1 MFDFYTHN
9 KPQIAH
15 KEVLCDSLSPLS
27 VLFALK
33 AKVLLESA
41 YNETG
46 KDRYSLVIL
55 NEAFR
60 VYKEE
65 GIHYLVVKG
74 VKTPLHQA
82 LQGYLTSENI
92 KKSLG
97 IRADSV
103 GFAESRESKGADSK
117 QGFLENLAIVRSL
130 APKPN
135 AEQSPHLPLDLPL
148 PLGGAGYIGYEF
160 FAEIEN
166 VEFSNPP
173 LYNAPECGFI
183 FGRDFLIF
191 DHLFDRLH
199 IVSVS
204 YAYEKEAIDVAG
216 RVASIAKKL
225 ESLNVASSS
234 LESTPDS
241 QAQGY
246 EIQNATS
253 QKEYETMVEKIK
265 DSIYKGD
272 LLQCVPSQSMQVKSP
287 IPPLQA
293 YRNLRHQNPSPYMFY
308 YDFDD
313 FVILGA
319 SPEIMIRLKTSDEI
333 SHFILRP
340 IAGTRPRGKSVA
352 QDLELEKELLND
364 EKENAE
370 HLMLLDLAR
379 NDAGKVSVGGGVSVI
394 ARNKIE
400 RYSRVMHIVSSVQ
413 GELDSK
419 RFAKRDA
426 LKAAFP
432 AGTLSGAPKIAAIE
446 MIESLEST
454 RRGVYGGAI
463 GYFTQ
468 NEDMDFAIAIRSTV
482 YQNGVYY
489 MRSGAGVVQDSNPRA
504 EYLETQNKIQSLLD
518 MLRGQNEVEQGKVK
532 QNNGGRN
539 KKGLKEGAE

>member
-1 MFDFYTHN
+1 MMFDFHTQN

-15 KEVLCDSLSPLS
+15 KEVLCDSITPLS

-46 KDRYSLVIL
+46 KDRYSLVVL

-60 VYKEE
+60 VCKEE
-65 GIHYLVVKG
+65 GGHYLIANGK
-74 VKTPLHQA
+74 KMPLQEA
-82 LQGYLTSENI
+82 MQEYMQDKEI
-92 KKSLG
+92 RKSLG
-97 IRADSV
+97 IKTDFVDCVDSKN
-103 GFAESRESKGADSK
+103 AKGADSK
-117 QGFLENLAIVRSL
+117 QDFLESLAIVRSL
-130 APKPN
+130 APKPD
-135 AEQSPHLPLDLPL
+135 AKQSPHLPLDLPL

-160 FAEIEN
+160 FAEIE
-166 VEFSNPP
+166 EMSFAKPP

-183 FGRDFLIF
+183 FGRDFLVF

-204 YAYEKEAIDVAG
+204 YAYEKEVIDVAQ
-216 RVASIAKKL
+216 RIIQVVKKL
-225 ESLNVASSS
+225 ESLDATSSS
-234 LESTPDS
+234 LESTRVS
-241 QAQGY
+241 QEY

-253 QKEYETMVEKIK
+253 AQEYETMVEKIK
-265 DSIYKGD
+265 DCIYKGD
-272 LLQCVPSQSMQVKSP
+272 LLQCVLSQSMQIKSA
-287 IPPLQA
+287 ISPLQA

-319 SPEIMIRLKTSDEI
+319 SPEIMIRLKTNDEI

-426 LKAAFP
+426 FKAAFP

-446 MIESLEST
+446 LIESLEST

-468 NEDMDFAIAIRSTV
+468 NEDMDFAIAIRTAV

-489 MRSGAGVVQDSNPRA
+489 VRSGAGVVQDSNLKA

-518 MLRGQNEVEQGKVK
+518 MLTLKGQMEQ
-532 QNNGGRN
+532 N
-539 KKGLKEGAE
+539 KGDKK

>member
-1 MFDFYTHN
+1 MFDFRTQN

-60 VYKEE
+60 VYKEG

-103 GFAESRESKGADSK
+103 GFAESRESKEADSK

-216 RVASIAKKL
+216 RVADIAKKL

-352 QDLELEKELLND
+352 EDLELEKELLND

-468 NEDMDFAIAIRSTV
+468 NEDMDFAIAIRSAV